1 MKIKRKN
8 PKFMSKKT
16 RIFSVNKVVNFRKE
30 NPQMYEE
37 KKVRYS
43 EIKVVILRET
53 NLDILQD

>member
-1 MKIKRKN
+1 
-8 PKFMSKKT
+8 MSKKT